1 MPHFVIMGA
10 GRVGVML
17 ARTLEASGH
26 TVAVIDQ
33 DERAFQP
40 LRKGFEGRL
49 VTGVGFDE
57 DTLKRAGITEAY
69 AFAAVS
75 SGDNSNIIAARVARE
90 MFKVKNVVARVYDP
104 NRAEFFQR
112 MGIPTVASV
121 RWSTD
126 QVLRRLLP
134 EQALKGDFR
143 EPSGRLMLTEIPLD
157 DGWAG
162 HALTSIENAAG
173 VRIAYI
179 TRFGEGMLP
188 RPDTA
193 YQQGD
198 SVHVMMRTDDVAE
211 VTRIL
216 SRPPRVEDEEAEAEG
231 DYAPASGYRKHPHR
245 KHPHGPKKVAEQKR
259 NDGPVI
265 EHEFHLGDTPPE
277 LPDPL
282 ELIGR
287 HRNFPK
293 GEK

>member
-134 EQALKGDFR
+134 EQPAQYLVSKIEDTLLDTLKAN
-143 EPSGRLMLTEIPLD
+143 RLDLD
-157 DGWAG
+157 IRYN
-162 HALTSIENAAG
+162 ALTPDFVAACHAANIQVNVWTVDTLEDCRRMTDWG
-173 VRIAYI
+173 VDYI
-179 TRFGEGMLP
+179 T
-188 RPDTA
+188 
-193 YQQGD
+193 
-198 SVHVMMRTDDVAE
+198 SN
-211 VTRIL
+211 I
-216 SRPPRVEDEEAEAEG
+216 VE
-231 DYAPASGYRKHPHR
+231 
-245 KHPHGPKKVAEQKR
+245 
-259 NDGPVI
+259 
-265 EHEFHLGDTPPE
+265 
-277 LPDPL
+277 
-282 ELIGR
+282 
-287 HRNFPK
+287 
-293 GEK
+293 